1 VTDLADA
8 LRKHGAWIGTG
19 LRAIRPCFQDDH
31 GIAAVGHDEVQTIER
46 EVWGY
51 QRTVN
56 LGCAVTLCT
65 GAITGLRD
73 GLGRC
78 SLTRGDDQST
88 STAGMREASRL
99 RMTIPDPGEDAT
111 CGANPYVHYDHT
123 MGDASQPGVDLSG
136 IHSEL
141 DKLKSRLCRCQHQGT
156 CMACKGFEVI
166 RQQVQVVAAAAS
178 QPVLMQVAQE
188 VQMEQLM
195 GQLGGLQEKLS
206 EDPQLQELMARMF
219 ERVQDDLGG
228 PEQFQQM
235 LGGLFGGMGGFGG
248 MAPEGT
254 DIPPDDR
261 PIPPDDRTIPPDDR
275 TAPPKDNPTPPS
287 DRPTPSK
294 D

>member
-1 VTDLADA
+1 
-8 LRKHGAWIGTG
+8 
-19 LRAIRPCFQDDH
+19 
-31 GIAAVGHDEVQTIER
+31 
-46 EVWGY
+46 
-51 QRTVN
+51 
-56 LGCAVTLCT
+56 
-65 GAITGLRD
+65 
-73 GLGRC
+73 
-78 SLTRGDDQST
+78 
-88 STAGMREASRL
+88 
-99 RMTIPDPGEDAT
+99 
-111 CGANPYVHYDHT
+111 
-123 MGDASQPGVDLSG
+123 MGDNSAPGIDLSG

-195 GQLGGLQEKLS
+195 SQLGGLQEKLS
-206 EDPQLQELMARMF
+206 EDPQLQELMSRMF

-235 LGGLFGGMGGFGG
+235 LGGLFGGMPGMGGLTPQGNDV
-248 MAPEGT
+248 PL
-254 DIPPDDR
+254 DDR
-261 PIPPDDRTIPPDDR
+261 PAAASDSRKPSDDQGDVPPE
-275 TAPPKDNPTPPS
+275 

>member
-1 VTDLADA
+1 
-8 LRKHGAWIGTG
+8 
-19 LRAIRPCFQDDH
+19 
-31 GIAAVGHDEVQTIER
+31 
-46 EVWGY
+46 
-51 QRTVN
+51 
-56 LGCAVTLCT
+56 
-65 GAITGLRD
+65 
-73 GLGRC
+73 
-78 SLTRGDDQST
+78 LTRGDDPI
-88 STAGMREASRL
+88 AVNRR
-99 RMTIPDPGEDAT
+99 DARGLPSAKDYT
-111 CGANPYVHYDHT
+111 RSGRRCNVSAVNPCLHYDHH
-123 MGDASQPGVDLSG
+123 MGDNTAPGVDLSG

-195 GQLGGLQEKLS
+195 SQLGGLQEKLS

-235 LGGLFGGMGGFGG
+235 LGGLFAGMPG
-248 MAPEGT
+248 MEGMTPPGT
-254 DIPPDDR
+254 DVPPDDR
-261 PIPPDDRTIPPDDR
+261 P
-275 TAPPKDNPTPPS
+275 APPKDPKPRDDTSYDDRDLPPD

>member
-1 VTDLADA
+1 
-8 LRKHGAWIGTG
+8 
-19 LRAIRPCFQDDH
+19 
-31 GIAAVGHDEVQTIER
+31 
-46 EVWGY
+46 
-51 QRTVN
+51 
-56 LGCAVTLCT
+56 
-65 GAITGLRD
+65 
-73 GLGRC
+73 
-78 SLTRGDDQST
+78 
-88 STAGMREASRL
+88 
-99 RMTIPDPGEDAT
+99 
-111 CGANPYVHYDHT
+111 
-123 MGDASQPGVDLSG
+123 MGDNSAPGIDLSG

-195 GQLGGLQEKLS
+195 SQLGGLQEKLS
-206 EDPQLQELMARMF
+206 EDPQLQELMSRMF

-235 LGGLFGGMGGFGG
+235 LGGLFGGMPGMGGLTPQGN
-248 MAPEGT
+248 
-254 DIPPDDR
+254 DVPPDDR
-261 PIPPDDRTIPPDDR
+261 PAPPSDSRKPFDDRGDVPPD
-275 TAPPKDNPTPPS
+275 